1 MFIFRWYNHFSAKIM
16 HDARQCIM
24 HDVYQQSTIKLTE
37 DKTMLNRVFAAEY
50 FYFNFTF
57 IRGKVDF
64 AAMR

>member
-1 MFIFRWYNHFSAKIM
+1 
-16 HDARQCIM
+16 M

-57 IRGKVDF
+57 TRGKVDF